1 MGKGY
6 AKGLFNSEE
15 NAASANRE
23 HLLCI
28 SDYLMGK
35 EETVREPAGSSFW
48 VHQPK
53 ADCFVVQWKETIIN
67 VSETRSGRKKMQ
79 LCWYCSGKRCFK
91 IINIYTWPKIICCRL
106 VK

>member
-15 NAASANRE
+15 NAASANRK

-67 VSETRSGRKKMQ
+67 MSLRHDLEGKK
-79 LCWYCSGKRCFK
+79 CSYAG
-91 IINIYTWPKIICCRL
+91 TVV
-106 VK
+106 VKGASK